1 MPVLRPM
8 TRPEYAAWLAAT
20 IPAYAADKVASGQW
34 AEDAALELSTKE
46 YGELLPQGPETPEN
60 HLFTILDEKAT
71 PVGVLW
77 FAVKTKFDARIA
89 FVFDVTVLEG
99 RRRQGHAKRA
109 LIALEEEVRK
119 LGLSGIALHVFG
131 HNTGAQALY
140 AKLGYQP
147 TNISLFKPIGL
158 TVDRPD
164 EPSRNEERQ
173 VLAVEDEYVAAEVN
187 RDEEALRRLVDD
199 RFVFNTNDGG
209 TLDKAGLISNVL
221 GMNMIAQTIS
231 ERTVLV
237 EGDIAVVFGTA
248 GLRFAAERKEDSTSV
263 LRYTSSYV
271 KRGGQWRMLALHMA
285 KRTAD

>member
-8 TRPEYAAWLAAT
+8 TQAEYAAWLAET

-34 AEDAALELSTKE
+34 AEDAALELSKKE
-46 YGELLPQGPETPEN
+46 YRELLPQGPETPEN
-60 HLFTILDEKAT
+60 HLFTILDHEAV

-89 FVFDVTVLEG
+89 FVLDVSILEG
-99 RRRQGHAKRA
+99 RRRQSHAKRA
-109 LIALEEEVRK
+109 LLALEDEVRT

-131 HNTGAQALY
+131 RNTGAQALY
-140 AKLGYQP
+140 AKLGYGP

-158 TVDRPD
+158 TADVPD
-164 EPSRNEERQ
+164 ESSRSEERR
-173 VLAVEDEYVAAEVN
+173 VLAVEDEYAAAEVN

-199 RFVFNTNDGG
+199 RFVFNSNDGR
-209 TLDKAGLISNVL
+209 TLDKAGLIGNVL
-221 GMNMIAQTIS
+221 GMNMIGQTIS

-237 EGDIAVVFGTA
+237 DGDIAVVFGTA
-248 GLRFAAERKEDSTSV
+248 ELRFAAADKVETTSV

-285 KRTAD
+285 KRASN